1 MDRSRSNGRPGKIN
15 SERGRPIEWTRH
27 ESVRCSSP
35 DSAYGLLIGGKK
47 EKGGRKETPF
57 RVDDAVGY
65 LCALRLYGV

>member
-47 EKGGRKETPF
+47 EKGVGERKLHFVLTMQ
-57 RVDDAVGY
+57 
-65 LCALRLYGV
+65 